1 MTKIHQETYGSGK
14 PIVLVHGWAMH
25 TGIWRSF
32 AKQLAQN
39 YRVTCID
46 LPGHGQSEPLQPFNL
61 EQISELLASNID
73 NEPACWL
80 GWSLGATVVLDF
92 ARRFPERCTA
102 LIMMTGN
109 PHFTQVK
116 IPSKITS
123 QSLNVTQQAVR
134 AELVEACTACHSE
147 LEFFRSSFDKLRT
160 NEKIVPV
167 AEKSVLSISDKTHQ
181 WPGMKPDLLEN
192 FAATLQD
199 NCQATLLRFLS
210 LQVNGLQDYKKL
222 MKELKTAVA
231 EYSAPNEATLQGGLE
246 ILKSADLRA
255 TLSELS
261 MPMLSILG
269 AKDALVPVAV
279 GEYLQTLS
287 PNMTVKVIDK
297 AGHAPFLS
305 HPNEVT
311 ELMSDFIEHHV

>member
-25 TGIWRSF
+25 TGIWRDF

-46 LPGHGQSEPLQPFNL
+46 LPGHGQSEALQSFNL
-61 EQISELLASNID
+61 EQISELLANNVDI
-73 NEPACWL
+73 EPACWL

-92 ARRFPERCTA
+92 AKRFPERCTA
-102 LIMMTGN
+102 LILMTGN
-109 PHFTQVK
+109 PHFTQL
-116 IPSKITS
+116 STS
-123 QSLNVTQQAVR
+123 EV
-134 AELVEACTACHSE
+134 
-147 LEFFRSSFDKLRT
+147 
-160 NEKIVPV
+160 
-167 AEKSVLSISDKTHQ
+167 Q
-181 WPGMKPDLLEN
+181 WPGMKIELLDS
-192 FAATLQD
+192 FAGSLQE

-231 EYSAPNEATLQGGLE
+231 EYSAPDEVTLQGGLE
-246 ILKSADLRA
+246 ILKNADLRA
-255 TLSELS
+255 AIGELT

-269 AKDALVPVAV
+269 AKDALVPVAI
-279 GEYLQTLS
+279 GEHLQKLS

>member
-25 TGIWRSF
+25 TGIWRDF

-46 LPGHGQSEPLQPFNL
+46 LPGHGQSESLQPFNL
-61 EQISELLASNID
+61 EQISELLANNVD
-73 NEPACWL
+73 TEPVYWL

-92 ARRFPERCTA
+92 ARRFPERCSA
-102 LIMMTGN
+102 LILMTGN
-109 PHFTQVK
+109 PHFTQ
-116 IPSKITS
+116 
-123 QSLNVTQQAVR
+123 
-134 AELVEACTACHSE
+134 
-147 LEFFRSSFDKLRT
+147 
-160 NEKIVPV
+160 
-167 AEKSVLSISDKTHQ
+167 LSTGEVQ
-181 WPGMKPDLLEN
+181 WPGMKIELLDS
-192 FAATLQD
+192 FAGSLQE

-231 EYSAPNEATLQGGLE
+231 EYSAPDKVTLQGGLE

-255 TLSELS
+255 VMGELT

-269 AKDALVPVAV
+269 AKDALVPVVV

>member
-1 MTKIHQETYGSGK
+1 MTKIYQQTYGSGK

-25 TGIWRSF
+25 TGIWRDF
-32 AKQLAQN
+32 AKQLAKH

-46 LPGHGQSEPLQPFNL
+46 LPGHGQSEALQQFNL
-61 EQISELLASNID
+61 EQISELLAN
-73 NEPACWL
+73 NVNAEPACWL

-92 ARRFPERCTA
+92 ARRFPERCSA
-102 LIMMTGN
+102 LILMTGN
-109 PHFTQVK
+109 PHFTQL
-116 IPSKITS
+116 STS
-123 QSLNVTQQAVR
+123 EV
-134 AELVEACTACHSE
+134 
-147 LEFFRSSFDKLRT
+147 
-160 NEKIVPV
+160 
-167 AEKSVLSISDKTHQ
+167 Q
-181 WPGMKPDLLEN
+181 WPGMKIELLDS
-192 FAATLQD
+192 FASSLQE

-231 EYSAPNEATLQGGLE
+231 EYPAPNEATLQGGLE
-246 ILKSADLRA
+246 ILKNADLRA

-261 MPMLSILG
+261 MPILSIFG

-287 PNMTVKVIDK
+287 PAMGVKIIDK

-305 HPNEVT
+305 HPNEVVA
-311 ELMSDFIEHHV
+311 MISDFIEHHV

>member
-1 MTKIHQETYGSGK
+1 MIKIHQKSYGSGK
-14 PIVLVHGWAMH
+14 SIVLVHGWAMH
-25 TGIWRSF
+25 TGIWRDF
-32 AKQLAQN
+32 AKQLAKH

-46 LPGHGQSEPLQPFNL
+46 LPGHGQSEELLPFNL
-61 EQISELLASNID
+61 EQISELLANSVD
-73 NEPACWL
+73 TEPACWL

-102 LIMMTGN
+102 LILMTGN
-109 PHFTQVK
+109 PHFTQ
-116 IPSKITS
+116 ISS
-123 QSLNVTQQAVR
+123 SDGAV
-134 AELVEACTACHSE
+134 
-147 LEFFRSSFDKLRT
+147 
-160 NEKIVPV
+160 
-167 AEKSVLSISDKTHQ
+167 Q
-181 WPGMKPDLLEN
+181 WPGMKIELLDS
-192 FAATLQD
+192 FASSLQE

-231 EYSAPNEATLQGGLE
+231 EYSAPDEMTLQGGLE
-246 ILKSADLRA
+246 ILKNADLRA
-255 TLSELS
+255 VMGELT

-287 PNMTVKVIDK
+287 PNMAVKVIDK

-311 ELMSDFIEHHV
+311 VLMSDFIEHHV

>member
-1 MTKIHQETYGSGK
+1 MTKINQETYGSGK

-25 TGIWRSF
+25 TGIWRNF

-46 LPGHGQSEPLQPFNL
+46 LPGHGQSEALQPFNL
-61 EQISELLASNID
+61 EQISELLANSVD
-73 NEPACWL
+73 TEPACWL
-80 GWSLGATVVLDF
+80 GWSLGETVVLDF
-92 ARRFPERCTA
+92 ARRFPERCSA
-102 LIMMTGN
+102 LILMTGN
-109 PHFTQVK
+109 PHFTQL
-116 IPSKITS
+116 STS
-123 QSLNVTQQAVR
+123 EV
-134 AELVEACTACHSE
+134 
-147 LEFFRSSFDKLRT
+147 
-160 NEKIVPV
+160 
-167 AEKSVLSISDKTHQ
+167 Q
-181 WPGMKPDLLEN
+181 WPGMKIELLDS
-192 FAATLQD
+192 FASSLQE

-231 EYSAPNEATLQGGLE
+231 EYSAPNEATLKGGLE

>member
-25 TGIWRSF
+25 TGIWRDF
-32 AKQLAQN
+32 AKQLAKH

-46 LPGHGQSEPLQPFNL
+46 LPGHGQSEALQTFTL
-61 EQISELLASNID
+61 EQISELLARNVD
-73 NEPACWL
+73 AGPACWL

-92 ARRFPERCTA
+92 AKRFPEHCSA
-102 LIMMTGN
+102 LILMTGN

-116 IPSKITS
+116 MPSKTIS
-123 QSLNVTQQAVR
+123 QSRNVTQQA
-134 AELVEACTACHSE
+134 E
-147 LEFFRSSFDKLRT
+147 LEFFRSSFDTLST
-160 NEKIVPV
+160 NEKIVPM
-167 AEKSVLSISDKTHQ
+167 EENSVLSISDKTSQ
-181 WPGMKPDLLEN
+181 WPGMKIELLDS
-192 FAATLQD
+192 FAASLQE

-222 MKELKTAVA
+222 IKELKTAVA
-231 EYSAPNEATLQGGLE
+231 EYPAPNQATLQGGLE
-246 ILKSADLRA
+246 ILKNADLRA
-255 TLSELS
+255 VMGELT

-279 GEYLQTLS
+279 GECLQTLS